1 MGAITFQYDILVN
14 RQTVPEL
21 TADYTIPTGST
32 AEKSRDPK
40 GNETT
45 KVTDAAGRLIYVIS
59 EGKVT
64 AYSYD
69 ENGNRSKVVYPDGKT
84 KEEYEYY
91 KDNLLKKLTNIKAD
105 GTTMDEYSYSY
116 DGAHNQ
122 TSKTEIINGKEKGT
136 TSYSYDKLNRLIKI
150 QEPIKETETAGRIT
164 SYTYDAAGNRETER
178 TTTSKAAAAKTTL
191 ITYKYNEQNRL
202 MSATEETGDG
212 TKKTTTYTYDGNGNM
227 TRKSMEQT
235 RQIDPSNAPKAR
247 FGIYIEGQAEG
258 ATKNA
263 KPIVSAIASYEY
275 NVWNQLKKAT
285 TAEGISTYKYNGEG
299 YRTEKTEN
307 GKTTISLYEAD
318 KVILEADANGKEIAR
333 NLYGTNLITRTVT
346 ETENSTTQKTS
357 YNYMYNGHGDVTALL
372 TQDGTIAASYYYDA
386 FGTAVETH
394 YYNASGEETDKA
406 VNNPYRYAGYVFDST
421 TDLYYLNARYY
432 DSKIARFMSEDTYTG
447 EMNDP
452 LSLNL
457 YTYCYNNPIAY
468 SDYSGHKPVT
478 ITSMGILFDVDSSEL
493 GWWESV
499 GWGVF
504 NGEVSGDIHNYSNV
518 SEINISNG
526 SNVKITNHNDYTIG
540 TINTGTN
547 SNTNINNKGT
557 IVTIN
562 TGSSSATSINNSGYI
577 KTINTGAFS
586 STDIKNSGTIDSI
599 ILGEKS
605 TYNITGNA
613 AGSYSV
619 SYSSPLCFS
628 PNIINYYN
636 VNERLTEE
644 ELRNELNALIKMHL
658 KAIEQYKN
666 IGYYS
671 TDESIDIVLKYDKKI
686 SEVSE
691 QLGVPKAMIQAILF
705 KEIRMQ
711 DARDTLAD
719 SFVIEYYDYK
729 HELERYNELSSWQ
742 KLFYPVPI
750 PSNMMREDS
759 STGLGQIFA
768 STAIA
773 AYNEG
778 IKRGYILGQRIDYDN
793 WHQREKVWNDL
804 RDNDKNIF
812 YVGVVLKYEAIRLNV
827 DLNDASD
834 NQLASVLARYNGTGS
849 AAAEY
854 GKETKQYYNVF
865 NLFNK

>member
-1 MGAITFQYDILVN
+1 M
-14 RQTVPEL
+14 
-21 TADYTIPTGST
+21 
-32 AEKSRDPK
+32 
-40 GNETT
+40 
-45 KVTDAAGRLIYVIS
+45 
-59 EGKVT
+59 
-64 AYSYD
+64 
-69 ENGNRSKVVYPDGKT
+69 
-84 KEEYEYY
+84 
-91 KDNLLKKLTNIKAD
+91 
-105 GTTMDEYSYSY
+105 
-116 DGAHNQ
+116 
-122 TSKTEIINGKEKGT
+122 
-136 TSYSYDKLNRLIKI
+136 
-150 QEPIKETETAGRIT
+150 
-164 SYTYDAAGNRETER
+164 
-178 TTTSKAAAAKTTL
+178 
-191 ITYKYNEQNRL
+191 
-202 MSATEETGDG
+202 
-212 TKKTTTYTYDGNGNM
+212 
-227 TRKSMEQT
+227 
-235 RQIDPSNAPKAR
+235 
-247 FGIYIEGQAEG
+247 
-258 ATKNA
+258 
-263 KPIVSAIASYEY
+263 
-275 NVWNQLKKAT
+275 
-285 TAEGISTYKYNGEG
+285 
-299 YRTEKTEN
+299 
-307 GKTTISLYEAD
+307 
-318 KVILEADANGKEIAR
+318 
-333 NLYGTNLITRTVT
+333 ITRTVT
-346 ETENSTTQKTS
+346 ENTTTQGSSTTQKTS
-357 YNYMYNGHGDVTALL
+357 YNYLYNGHGDVTALL

-386 FGTAVETH
+386 FGTALETH
-394 YYNASGEETDKA
+394 YYNASGAETDKA

-447 EMNDP
+447 QANDP

-457 YTYCYNNPIAY
+457 YTYCANNAVMYIDPTGHRYNFLTGGDDGTGSSIVIGVSNSGTIISVPRESNNSGSVFNTPQTSGSITYNYNNSFGNSTLNINN
-468 SDYSGHKPVT
+468 T
-478 ITSMGILFDVDSSEL
+478 
-493 GWWESV
+493 
-499 GWGVF
+499 
-504 NGEVSGDIHNYSNV
+504 GDIRTLNTGNLSVNL
-518 SEINISNG
+518 N
-526 SNVKITNHNDYTIG
+526 
-540 TINTGTN
+540 NTGTIGKVSTGDN
-547 SNTNINNKGT
+547 SVTNINNSGY
-557 IVTIN
+557 IGTIN

-586 STDIKNSGTIDSI
+586 STDIKNSSTIDSI
-599 ILGEKS
+599 ILGRKS
-605 TYNITGNA
+605 TYNINGIVC
-613 AGSYSV
+613 GSNSF
-619 SYSSPLCFS
+619 SAPLCFS

-778 IKRGYILGQRIDYDN
+778 IKRGYILGQRIDYNN

-804 RDNDKNIF
+804 RDNDRNIF

-827 DLNDASD
+827 DLNDVSD

-849 AAAEY
+849 AATEY